1 MIKAVIFDMDGLMF
15 DTENMSKKLW
25 KKLGRKH
32 RYNFEDSFFDRV
44 IGLDLSATIKVFE
57 DVFGSDFPYEVL
69 KKDKNK
75 MMIKEIKDSGIPIKK
90 GLIEAIKFLKKN
102 DILIAVA
109 SSSKRSAVN
118 FYLESAEL
126 KDKFDFIIGGDEVK
140 CSKPSPEIFLKCYEK
155 LNVKKEQILIL
166 EDSVNGIKAANKA
179 EIKVVLIPDLV
190 KVPCEIEKLTFA
202 KLTDLTEVPKLI
214 KKF

>member
-25 KKLGRKH
+25 KKLGKKH

-57 DVFGSDFPYEVL
+57 DVFGSDFPYEEL

-90 GLIEAIKFLKKN
+90 GLKEAIKFLKEN

-140 CSKPSPEIFLKCYEK
+140 CSKPSPEIFLKCYEI

-166 EDSVNGIKAANKA
+166 EDSINGIKAANKA

>member
-25 KKLGRKH
+25 KKLGQKH
-32 RYNFEDSFFDRV
+32 GYNFEDSFFDQV
-44 IGLDLSATIKVFE
+44 IGLDLSATIKVFKNT
-57 DVFGSDFPYEVL
+57 FGSDFPYEEY
-69 KKDKNK
+69 KKEKDE
-75 MMIKEIKDSGIPIKK
+75 MMIKEIKDSGIPVKM
-90 GLIEAIKFLKKN
+90 GLKEAIKFLKEN
-102 DILIAVA
+102 NTLIAVA
-109 SSSKRSAVN
+109 SSSKRSTIN
-118 FYLESAEL
+118 FYLESADL

-140 CSKPSPEIFLKCYEK
+140 CSKPSPEIFLKCYKK
-155 LNVKKEQILIL
+155 LNLKKEQILIL
-166 EDSVNGIKAANKA
+166 EDSINGIKAANKA